1 MSSAR
6 PQPPAEVVWWTDTQF
21 CVRCPYC
28 DELHRHG
35 IEFSSGASRF
45 VSRDYPRTSRV
56 PHCAFATTRP
66 PYECNFPAAY
76 EIDKAKARFV
86 NIRTLSDLQDD
97 EKDESDDE
105 ASLPGL
111 LSNLALSDTKKKVS
125 FDDSTEEVTI
135 KIEGQ
140 EPFTQ
145 RRILSAILDCVTGH
159 VRRVEHYL
167 KTSPDKSIFLHG
179 KDAQGDTC
187 LIMASRERTSAM
199 LPTPRETALMEAA
212 LWGRL
217 ETVEILLS
225 RGADKSLRDRKK
237 KRAVDL
243 ALPDRRAWDV
253 VNRDA
258 DRREIARILEEN
270 QSRSGADSH
279 QQAFEPDGNFF
290 RRSPDDLSIAYY
302 AMPSPPFPPIT
313 SMSGWAHDQG
323 RYLADRVMK
332 LSDLVGHTLPVHD
345 YDQGQPGRF
354 YASHA
359 EKQLIAYFIDR
370 HVFLPEDKNPSQQFD
385 EKIGHLELEIHDM
398 CDRHPESEQ
407 LDRELLDKDDR
418 MLGDEY
424 DEELVKQLKAKRE
437 ACKDDK
443 KVHERLNR
451 ISERAPTNTLERATI
466 VITAPQHEVC
476 DDCWE
481 FNCRVNEHTMY
492 S

>member
-21 CVRCPYC
+21 CVRCPFC

-159 VRRVEHYL
+159 VGRVEHYL
-167 KTSPDKSIFLHG
+167 KTSPDNG
-179 KDAQGDTC
+179 AEVN
-187 LIMASRERTSAM
+187 ASNQNGR
-199 LPTPRETALMEAA
+199 TALMEAA

-243 ALPDRRAWDV
+243 ALPNRQNRKERHIITGGAWGDPSQEPIYKE
-253 VNRDA
+253 D
-258 DRREIARILEEN
+258 IARILEEN

-332 LSDLVGHTLPVHD
+332 LSDL
-345 YDQGQPGRF
+345 GQPGRF

-370 HVFLPEDKNPSQQFD
+370 HVFLPEDKNP
-385 EKIGHLELEIHDM
+385 KLEIHDM
-398 CDRHPESEQ
+398 RDRHPESEQ

-424 DEELVKQLKAKRE
+424 DEELVKQLKAKVADIGQQLAALEEQRE
-437 ACKDDK
+437 AVQLLKRREREIQKCKDDK

-481 FNCRVNEHTMY
+481 FNCRLTEHTMY